1 MSLGICYSC
10 LQSLVT
16 LTKIKTTSKKMR
28 KIYLRKNMQ
37 SRIYIYIY
45 IIKKNCVLKLFK
57 IIKNFNF
64 HLKIS
69 SYDHIL
75 NYNIHENLHSL
86 YLLIVSFQ

>member
-10 LQSLVT
+10 LSLVT

-45 IIKKNCVLKLFK
+45 IIKKNCVHKL
-57 IIKNFNF
+57 
-64 HLKIS
+64 LKI
-69 SYDHIL
+69 
-75 NYNIHENLHSL
+75 
-86 YLLIVSFQ
+86 LIFT

>member
-10 LQSLVT
+10 LSLVT

-37 SRIYIYIY
+37 SRIYIYI
-45 IIKKNCVLKLFK
+45 IKKNCVLKLLK
-57 IIKNFNF
+57 IIRNFNF

-86 YLLIVSFQ
+86 SLLIVSFQ

>member
-10 LQSLVT
+10 LSLVT

-45 IIKKNCVLKLFK
+45 IIKKNSVLKLLK
-57 IIKNFNF
+57 IIRNFNF

-69 SYDHIL
+69 SYDYIL

-86 YLLIVSFQ
+86 SLLIVSFQ

>member
-10 LQSLVT
+10 LSLVT

-45 IIKKNCVLKLFK
+45 IIKKNSVLKLLK
-57 IIKNFNF
+57 IIRNFNF

-69 SYDHIL
+69 SYDYIL

-86 YLLIVSFQ
+86 SLQIVSFQ

>member
-10 LQSLVT
+10 LSLVT

-37 SRIYIYIY
+37 SRIYIYI
-45 IIKKNCVLKLFK
+45 IKKNSVLKLLK
-57 IIKNFNF
+57 IIRNFNF

-69 SYDHIL
+69 SYDYIL

-86 YLLIVSFQ
+86 SLLIVSFQ